1 MYYWRIIPITSFLSI
16 SKLLTKFVTENWVWN
31 VRVSTFGNQ
40 TSSFPVCLPI
50 VCTANNCLCQ
60 HTGQL
65 YTASALKPP
74 PPRKSTLREGNR
86 TRAGAQITTHCRSD
100 SESSAGMFSWPGDS
114 VPHTNHGI
122 ACGLPHSLLQMHAR
136 RILERAC
143 KLLSTGDLDC

>member
-1 MYYWRIIPITSFLSI
+1 M
-16 SKLLTKFVTENWVWN
+16 WN
-31 VRVSTFGNQ
+31 ARVSTFGNQ
-40 TSSFPVCLPI
+40 TSSFPVCLPT

-60 HTGQL
+60 HTGQWYYKL

-86 TRAGAQITTHCRSD
+86 PRAWAQITTLSNRTTVWLTVHLSHGSST

-114 VPHTNHGI
+114 GPHTNHGI

-136 RILERAC
+136 RILQRICNPLMILIA
-143 KLLSTGDLDC
+143 KPASVHH